1 MTRRQK
7 NVKKMFI
14 RTSKRFPIEQ
24 TYEYSQHDH
33 RVHETVFFICLLPF
47 TPIHALFYMYIC
59 STLHL
64 YILCFICIVV
74 VIVILFK
81 RVDFISW
88 QSLYLILFVSLSK

>member
-1 MTRRQK
+1 LTRRQK

-64 YILCFICIVV
+64 YMLCFICIFVV
-74 VIVILFK
+74 HYTYTYSV
-81 RVDFISW
+81 
-88 QSLYLILFVSLSK
+88 LYVYL